1 MLADPDLALDLRLL
15 ESVGMAQADDERLDP
30 SVLAKEFGHPFGL
43 IETRL
48 EHLEACGLILSGLSE
63 GLSPILREAGHQYLT
78 RGGNVAP
85 EVLSFLPRVVDDLDA
100 RAALLAAGTVM
111 VDEFRAALVSGNAVD
126 HARELVPDAFVAAV
140 DERLAVDLF
149 AASVALMA
157 RLSAGEPAGSVAEE
171 VVAIELMSQAEAWLE
186 LRRDEG
192 DLDETQF
199 RASVGEL
206 TGLFELFQDDDVLGM
221 FEMTDPADAALANHD
236 PINDQ
241 MGVVDQRLEAWCAPF
256 GWTAPTG
263 YLHGPRPSA

>member
-1 MLADPDLALDLRLL
+1 
-15 ESVGMAQADDERLDP
+15 MAQADDERLDP